1 MAKKKNAHYK
11 YNYYDADGKR
21 HCKTFTASTRAKAR
35 QLSEEWEDEYL
46 NGKKRVPMTVL
57 CALNAYIDGKAPVLS
72 PSTVRSYRGVVSAR
86 IEGRPIAD
94 IDVSDLTLSDV
105 QKWVNSEVTD
115 DLSPKS
121 VKDHFSLLRSATK
134 QMTRRLDWDAVA
146 LPQPR
151 RFQGHTPTDA
161 EIRQLLDYTRQQSD
175 PTLYRAILLTAFGPL
190 RRSEVCALT
199 NKDIR
204 GNAVTIDKALV
215 RNDAGG
221 WEIKT
226 TKTIDSTRVIIY
238 PDFVIREL
246 SGISDRIVSCNP
258 DALARRFERAL
269 KFAKLPH
276 FRFHDLRHYGAS
288 IMMYMDGVSQ
298 RTIENRGG
306 WSRNSPILRR
316 IYQNTLADKE
326 RAETDKINAYF
337 SQFEAQI

>member
-21 HCKTFTASTRAKAR
+21 HCKTFTAPTKAKAR

-46 NGKKRVPMTVL
+46 NGDKRVSMTVL
-57 CALNAYIDGKAPVLS
+57 NALNAYIDGKAPVLS
-72 PSTVRSYRGVVSAR
+72 PSTVRSYRGVASAR
-86 IEGRPIAD
+86 FEGRPIAD

-134 QMTRRLDWDAVA
+134 PMTHRIDWDAIA
-146 LPQPR
+146 LPQQR
-151 RFQGHTPTDA
+151 KFQGHTPTDA
-161 EIRQLLDYTRQQSD
+161 EIRQLLDYTRRQSD

-326 RAETDKINAYF
+326 KAETEKINSYF

>member
-46 NGKKRVPMTVL
+46 NGNKRVPTTVL
-57 CALNAYIDGKAPVLS
+57 SALNAYIDGKAPVLS

-86 IEGRPIAD
+86 FENRPISD

-105 QKWVNSEVTD
+105 QKWVNGEVTD
-115 DLSPKS
+115 NLSPKS

-134 QMTRRLDWDAVA
+134 PMTRRLDWDAVA
-146 LPQPR
+146 LPQQR
-151 RFQGHTPTDA
+151 KFQGHTPTDA

-221 WEIKT
+221 WEIKS
-226 TKTIDSTRVIIY
+226 TKTIDSTRIIIY

-326 RAETDKINAYF
+326 KAETEKINSYF

>member
-46 NGKKRVPMTVL
+46 NGDKRVPTTVL
-57 CALNAYIDGKAPVLS
+57 SALNAYIDGKAPVLS

-105 QKWVNSEVTD
+105 QKWVNAEVTD
-115 DLSPKS
+115 NLSPKS

-134 QMTRRLDWDAVA
+134 PMTRRLDWDAVA

-199 NKDIR
+199 SKDIR

-269 KFAKLPH
+269 KFAKLPR

-326 RAETDKINAYF
+326 KAETEKINSYF

>member
-1 MAKKKNAHYK
+1 MAKKKSATYK
-11 YNYYDADGKR
+11 YNYYDENHKR
-21 HCKTFTASTRAKAR
+21 RCKTFSAPTKAKAR
-35 QLSEEWEDEYL
+35 RLSEEWEDEYL
-46 NGKKRVPMTVL
+46 NGDKHVSTTVL
-57 CALNAYIDGKAPVLS
+57 SALNTYIDSKAPVLS

-86 IEGRPIAD
+86 IEGKPIAD
-94 IDVSDLTLSDV
+94 IAVSDLTLSDI
-105 QKWVNSEVTD
+105 QKWVNSEVMD
-115 DLSPKS
+115 NLSPKS

-134 QMTRRLDWDAVA
+134 AMTRRIEWDSIA

-151 RFQGHTPTDA
+151 RYQGHTPTDA
-161 EIRQLLDYTRQQSD
+161 EIRKLLDYTRQQSD
-175 PTLYRAILLTAFGPL
+175 PTLYRVILLTAFGPL

-204 GNAVTIDKALV
+204 GNAVTINKALV

-221 WEIKT
+221 WEIKS
-226 TKTIDSTRVIIY
+226 TKTIDSTRTIIY

-288 IMMYMDGVSQ
+288 IMAYMDGVSQ

-306 WSRNSPILRR
+306 WSRNSPVLKR
-316 IYQNTLADKE
+316 IYQNTLTDKE
-326 RAETDKINAYF
+326 AAETETINAYF
-337 SQFEAQI
+337 SRFEAKI

>member
-86 IEGRPIAD
+86 IEGKPIAD

-115 DLSPKS
+115 NLSPKS
-121 VKDHFSLLRSATK
+121 VKDHFSLLRSAAK
-134 QMTRRLDWDAVA
+134 PMTRRLDWDAVA
-146 LPQPR
+146 LPQQR
-151 RFQGHTPTDA
+151 KFQGHTPTDA

-221 WEIKT
+221 WDIKT

-326 RAETDKINAYF
+326 KAETEKINSYF